1 MLSPCFTAYIKDL
14 PYVVLPLL
22 QLRQHHIFY
31 EPLAHIERCLAKRI
45 DDGRHINLHEYPKI
59 VLRVIQHKRNFLAF
73 GCFFSGSEHRN
84 HFGAIT
90 KPCRYP
96 SRLASALRMEF
107 LIRRQIF
114 GIEFPKQ
121 FIKIDLDWDE
131 KWCLRQRSN
140 DKLQCWLISI
150 VFLRKCTD
158 SGFEKDQCL
167 TCWISF
173 RECVQIF
180 KIQFI
185 QIKIPLFLSAF
196 RFPVRIDIL
205 PCPIRIVIGVIFAHE
220 TAVAKII

>member
-59 VLRVIQHKRNFLAF
+59 VLRVIQHKWNFLAF
-73 GCFFSGSEHRN
+73 GCFFSGSKHRN
-84 HFGAIT
+84 YFGAIP

-96 SRLASALRMEF
+96 SRLASAPRMQL
-107 LIRRQIF
+107 LIRRQLF
-114 GIEFPKQ
+114 GIEPPKQ
-121 FIKIDLDWDE
+121 FIKIDLNRNE
-131 KWCLRQRSN
+131 KWSLRQRSN
-140 DKLQCWLISI
+140 DKLQRWFIPI
-150 VFLRKCTD
+150 VFLRKSTD
-158 SGFEKDQCL
+158 SGLEKNQCL
-167 TCWISF
+167 ACRISV
-173 RECVQIF
+173 RECAQIF

-205 PCPIRIVIGVIFAHE
+205 PCPIRIVKGVIFAHE

>member
-1 MLSPCFTAYIKDL
+1 M
-14 PYVVLPLL
+14 VLPLL

-73 GCFFSGSEHRN
+73 GCFFSGSKHGN
-84 HFGAIT
+84 HFCAIT

-96 SRLASALRMEF
+96 SWLASALRMEF

-114 GIEFPKQ
+114 GIESPKQ
-121 FIKIDLDWDE
+121 FIKIGPDRDE
-131 KWCLRQRSN
+131 KWSLRQRSN

-158 SGFEKDQCL
+158 SGFEKTSALPAGSPSGNVFKYSKSSSSKSKYLCFFQRSGFQCAS
-167 TCWISF
+167 IY
-173 RECVQIF
+173 
-180 KIQFI
+180 
-185 QIKIPLFLSAF
+185 FLAQS
-196 RFPVRIDIL
+196 
-205 PCPIRIVIGVIFAHE
+205 GS
-220 TAVAKII
+220 